1 MISGSDALACE
12 SGQFSLLEV
21 REDGKSLVEG
31 PFTTE
36 QVEERTLVPVPDSE
50 AGVPFGALNSE
61 WEDFKASMK
70 RTDEI
75 FLLLI
80 TKRSEPGSGTDYLES
95 WALVREG
102 CVVQTITTEVGYEG
116 DSAHNYTLNADAGD
130 AGAG

>member
-1 MISGSDALACE
+1 MKVISTLFLLASMISGSDALACE

-80 TKRSEPGSGTDYLES
+80 TKRSESGSGTDYLES

-116 DSAHNYTLNADAGD
+116 DERT
-130 AGAG
+130 